1 MTLEDIK
8 AFLDCKSPLFDKCT
22 VVKAG
27 EVQRNDGTFVPF
39 EIQAGWD
46 LGKAHWCDK
55 NWGIFN
61 LNLLK
66 FIKEKDYSD
75 EDRTEILE
83 SIQIDDS
90 HWEWLKKAIAYRT
103 AEYDWLFLMAD
114 DVPQGACLIY
124 HPKKSELAAGDI
136 FYIEYIASAPWNR
149 KNPMSSRR
157 FSGIG
162 SLLIKA
168 AMAYATDEL
177 KLRQGFSLHALPRAV
192 PFYEQIGMKPFAA
205 LDKETLRYFEMPQ
218 ATANEFEA
226 SR

>member
-8 AFLDCKSPLFDKCT
+8 AFLDRKTPLFDKGT

-27 EVQRNDGTFVPF
+27 VIQRDDGGEVPF
-39 EIQAGWD
+39 EVQAGWD

-61 LNLLK
+61 LSLMK
-66 FIKEKDYSD
+66 FIKTNYVEEKRK
-75 EDRTEILE
+75 EVLE

-90 HWEWLKKAIAYRT
+90 HWEWLKKAIHYRT
-103 AEYDWLFLMAD
+103 SEYAWLFLMAD

-124 HPKKSELAAGDI
+124 HPKQSELESGEI

-149 KNPMSSRR
+149 ENPMSPRR
-157 FSGIG
+157 YRGIG

-177 KLRQGFSLHALPRAV
+177 KLRHGFSLHALPRATR
-192 PFYEQIGMKPFAA
+192 FYEQIGMKPFAA
-205 LDKETLRYFEMPQ
+205 LDKDTLRYFEMPQ
-218 ATANEFEA
+218 ATATQFGVGL
-226 SR
+226 

>member
-8 AFLDCKSPLFDKCT
+8 AFLDCKTPLFDNGI
-22 VVKAG
+22 VVKVG
-27 EVQRNDGTFVPF
+27 QIPRNDGVQVPY

-61 LNLLK
+61 LHLLK
-66 FIKEKDYSD
+66 FIKGKNYSD
-75 EDRTEILE
+75 KERTEVLE

-103 AEYDWLFLMAD
+103 SEYVWLFLMAD

-124 HPKKSELAAGDI
+124 HPKKSELESGEI

-149 KNPMSSRR
+149 KNPMSARR
-157 FSGIG
+157 FGGIG

-168 AMAYATDEL
+168 AMTYATNEL

-192 PFYEQIGMKPFAA
+192 PFYEQMGMKPYAA
-205 LDKETLRYFEMPQ
+205 LDKDKLKYFEMPR
-218 ATANEFEA
+218 ATATQFEA
-226 SR
+226 GQ

>member
-8 AFLDCKSPLFDKCT
+8 AFLDRKDPIFDKGA
-22 VVKAG
+22 VVRAG
-27 EVQRNDGTFVPF
+27 EVPRHDGICVPF

-55 NWGIFN
+55 NWGVFN
-61 LNLLK
+61 LSLLK
-66 FIKEKDYSD
+66 FIKDKDYSD
-75 EDRTEILE
+75 EERAEVLE

-103 AEYDWLFLMAD
+103 DEYVWLFLIAD

-124 HPKKSELAAGDI
+124 HPKKSEIETGDI

-149 KNPMSSRR
+149 KNPMSPRR
-157 FSGIG
+157 FSGVG

-168 AMAYATDEL
+168 AMEYATKEL

-192 PFYEQIGMKPFAA
+192 SFYEKIGMKSFAA
-205 LDKETLRYFEMPQ
+205 LDKEPLKYFEMPQ
-218 ATANEFEA
+218 AIATEFEA
-226 SR
+226 ST

>member
-8 AFLDCKSPLFDKCT
+8 AFLDRKTPVFDMGV

-27 EVQRNDGTFVPF
+27 QIQRDDGAQVPF

-61 LNLLK
+61 LRLLK
-66 FIKEKDYSD
+66 FIKEQSYSD
-75 EDRTEILE
+75 EERERVLE

-103 AEYDWLFLMAD
+103 PEYVWLFLMAD

-124 HPKKSELAAGDI
+124 HPKKSELEAGDI

-149 KNPMSSRR
+149 RNPLATRR
-157 FSGIG
+157 FGGIG

-168 AMAYATDEL
+168 AMAHATNEL

-205 LDKETLRYFEMPQ
+205 LDKQTLKYFEMPQ
-218 ATANEFEA
+218 ATATQFEVGQ
-226 SR
+226 

>member
-8 AFLDCKSPLFDKCT
+8 TFLDCKTPLFDKCT

-27 EVQRNDGTFVPF
+27 QMQRNDGAQVPF

-61 LNLLK
+61 LDLLR
-66 FIKEKDYSD
+66 FIKEKNYSD
-75 EDRTEILE
+75 EERAEVLE
-83 SIQIDDS
+83 SIQVDDS
-90 HWEWLKKAIAYRT
+90 HWEWLKKAIAFRT
-103 AEYDWLFLMAD
+103 SEYVWLFLMAD
-114 DVPQGACLIY
+114 GAPQGACLIY
-124 HPKKSELAAGDI
+124 HPKKSELEAGDI

-149 KNPMSSRR
+149 RNPMSPRR
-157 FSGIG
+157 FGGIG

-205 LDKETLRYFEMPQ
+205 LDKKTLRYFEMPQ
-218 ATANEFEA
+218 ATAIRFEVGQ
-226 SR
+226 